1 MARRQKKSE
10 LEETTEIQE
19 NSPDTVTET
28 RVVPEARE
36 VPVQT
41 PAVPPSSPKPSAP
54 KKRIR
59 VRKKTTK
66 HLSVA
71 VLCANPNTRR
81 FI

>member
-10 LEETTEIQE
+10 LEETTELQE
-19 NSPDTVTET
+19 SIPDTVAET
-28 RVVPEARE
+28 PEAPADPE
-36 VPVQT
+36 VPGQK

-71 VLCANPNTRR
+71 VLCNNSAIRR